1 MQEQC
6 TAEMVDVLAAEAG
19 RVLRALPVACASISV
34 WEREGDVLRT
44 LVNAGVLAPSEE
56 ERPRDETY
64 PVHTFP
70 ALVTLL
76 EHRAPYCFGL
86 GDPIDVSSASL
97 VASLGKETQAAAPI
111 TPGSEVWGALW
122 VATLPGARPLTRGDL
137 PRVVRA
143 ANEIARS
150 LARRGRLTA
159 RAAASARPAAPAA
172 PSPPRAAP
180 APRR

>member
-6 TAEMVDVLAAEAG
+6 TAEMVDVVAAEAE
-19 RVLRALPVACASISV
+19 RTLRTLPVACASISV
-34 WEREGDVLRT
+34 WERERGLLRT
-44 LVNAGVLAPSEE
+44 LVNAGVLAPGEE

-70 ALVTLL
+70 ALATLL
-76 EHRAPYCFGL
+76 ERRTPYCFGL
-86 GDPIDVSSASL
+86 GDPTDVSSASL

-122 VATLPGARPLTRGDL
+122 VATLPGARPLTRDDL

-143 ANEIARS
+143 ANEIAR
-150 LARRGRLTA
+150 ALTGLGA
-159 RAAASARPAAPAA
+159 GA
-172 PSPPRAAP
+172 
-180 APRR
+180 